1 MSFRVLIFQSVSVYL
16 LYVYISCRLL
26 LYLSLFGFTMDPRI
40 YRYRYQST
48 AAFLHHLQVTTKLQP
63 HEWMTPSK
71 AHPSPV
77 HIHLNHSHTTVSV
90 MRRKTAAPNGSIGNE
105 NSNTVDYS
113 KELKNGNLTLSYIL
127 LAATAH
133 EVRSEVDTL
142 VSDLVVRLKQLLFNS
157 LLCAY
162 YTGFIPMQFVDVS
175 MFMCMCGVCVCVC
188 VCGGGGGW
196 LGGSTTAHVVAVFVC
211 MCKCLC
217 I

>member
-1 MSFRVLIFQSVSVYL
+1 
-16 LYVYISCRLL
+16 
-26 LYLSLFGFTMDPRI
+26 MDPRI

-175 MFMCMCGVCVCVC
+175 MFMCMCG
-188 VCGGGGGW
+188 GGGGG
-196 LGGSTTAHVVAVFVC
+196 GGKHNSTCGGCIRMHVQMLVYMMSVVNIVSQGF
-211 MCKCLC
+211 KQIYL
-217 I
+217 

>member
-1 MSFRVLIFQSVSVYL
+1 
-16 LYVYISCRLL
+16 
-26 LYLSLFGFTMDPRI
+26 MDPRI

-48 AAFLHHLQVTTKLQP
+48 ADFLHHLQMTTKLQP

-71 AHPSPV
+71 THPSPV
-77 HIHLNHSHTTVSV
+77 RIHLNHSHTTVSLI
-90 MRRKTAAPNGSIGNE
+90 RRKTAPNGSIGNE

-113 KELKNGNLTLSYIL
+113 KELQNGNLKLSYIL
-127 LAATAH
+127 LSATAH

-175 MFMCMCGVCVCVC
+175 LIVFCVCMR
-188 VCGGGGGW
+188 
-196 LGGSTTAHVVAVFVC
+196 A
-211 MCKCLC
+211 
-217 I
+217 